1 MSFLPETRRLFDDL
15 ADTTFSDLKAGEAL
29 SLQLSAEDQTYVR
42 FNDSKVRQ
50 ATAVLQRNLALT
62 FQWAGRQVTFT
73 FDLSG
78 HLDHDRALLRSW
90 LERARRE
97 ARTLPEDPFA
107 VPLQDHGTSEHEHSG
122 TEPDAA
128 AAVKAIARVTQ
139 GTDFTGLLAA
149 GPQVR
154 AVRNSAGLNHWFS
167 TASLWVDYSLFTTNA
182 SGDNKAVKG
191 RFWGPAWD
199 EDRFQAVLAA
209 DKARLAF
216 LKRPARPIAP
226 GEYRVYFA
234 PAAVAEL
241 IAMFSWGA
249 LSYRAYRDGNCPLKR
264 LIQGEVGL
272 SEQFTLKE
280 NFCLALTP
288 RFNSLGELPPVE
300 LMLIEKGQLKNLLV
314 SSRSAKQYGVPSNA
328 ADPGGWFVEHLRA
341 PELMA
346 GNLPETEVLNRLG
359 TGLYV
364 GNLHYLNWSDVQ
376 AARVTG
382 MTRYACFWVENGEIA
397 APINDL
403 RFDDSLY
410 RLFGSAL
417 EALTRES
424 PIHPAIDTYHCRA
437 LGGSKIPGALVG
449 TFRFTL

>member
-1 MSFLPETRRLFDDL
+1 MTLIPETQRLFNDL
-15 ADTTFSDLKAGEAL
+15 ADAAFSDLKAGEAL
-29 SLQLSAEDQTYVR
+29 GLQLNAEDQTYVR

-50 ATAVLQRNLALT
+50 ATAVLQRTLSLI
-62 FQWAGRQVTFT
+62 FQQAGRQVTFT
-73 FDLSG
+73 LDLGG
-78 HLDHDRALLRSW
+78 HLDQDRALLFSC

-107 VPLQDHGTSEHEHSG
+107 VPLQDHGTSTHEHSG
-122 TEPDAA
+122 AKPNAA
-128 AAVKAIARVTQ
+128 AAVDAIARVTQ
-139 GTDFTGLLAA
+139 RTDFTGLLAS

-191 RFWGPAWD
+191 RYWGATWD
-199 EDRFQAVLAA
+199 EERFQAALAA
-209 DKARLAF
+209 DKALLAY

-234 PAAVAEL
+234 PAAVADL
-241 IAMFSWGA
+241 IGMFSWGA

-264 LIQGEVGL
+264 LIQGEVDL

-280 NFCLALTP
+280 NFGLALAP
-288 RFNSLGELPPVE
+288 RFNSLGELPPME
-300 LMLIEKGQLKNLLV
+300 LMLIEKGRLKNLLV
-314 SSRSAKQYGVPSNA
+314 SSRSAKKYGVPSNA
-328 ADPGGWFVEHLRA
+328 ADPSGWFGEHLRA

-346 GNLPETEVLNRLG
+346 GDLPETDVLKRLG

-364 GNLHYLNWSDVQ
+364 SNLHYLNWSDVRS
-376 AARVTG
+376 ARVTG

-410 RLFGSAL
+410 RVFGPAL
-417 EALTRES
+417 EALTQES
-424 PIHPAIDTYHCRA
+424 PIHPAIDTYHHRA
-437 LGGSKIPGALVG
+437 LGGSKVPGALVS

>member
-1 MSFLPETRRLFDDL
+1 MSFVPETRRLFDDL
-15 ADTTFSDLKAGEAL
+15 ADTAFSDLKAGEAL

-73 FDLSG
+73 FDLGG
-78 HLDHDRALLRSW
+78 HVDRDRALLFSC
-90 LERARRE
+90 LERARQE

-107 VPLQDHGTSEHEHSG
+107 VPLQNHGTSAHEHSG
-122 TEPDAA
+122 SEPDAA
-128 AAVKAIARVTQ
+128 DAVGAIARVTQ
-139 GTDFTGLLAA
+139 GTDFTGLLAS

-167 TASLWVDYSLFTTNA
+167 TASLWVDYSLFTTNT
-182 SGDNKAVKG
+182 SGDNKAVKD
-191 RFWGPAWD
+191 RFWGPVWN
-199 EDRFQAVLAA
+199 EERFQTLLNA
-209 DKARLAF
+209 DKDRLAF
-216 LKRPARPIAP
+216 LKRPSRAIAP

-234 PAAVAEL
+234 PAAVADL
-241 IAMFSWGA
+241 VAMFSWGA
-249 LSYRAYRDGNCPLKR
+249 LSYRAYRDGNCALKR
-264 LIQGEVGL
+264 LIQGEATL
-272 SEQFTLKE
+272 SELFTLKE
-280 NFCLALTP
+280 NFGLALTP

-328 ADPGGWFVEHLRA
+328 ADPTGWFGEHLRA
-341 PELMA
+341 PELMP

-364 GNLHYLNWSDVQ
+364 SNLHYLNWSDVQ

-397 APINDL
+397 APIDDL

-410 RLFGSAL
+410 RVFGSAL

-424 PIHPAIDTYHCRA
+424 PVHPDIDTYHSRA

-449 TFRFTL
+449 AFRFTL